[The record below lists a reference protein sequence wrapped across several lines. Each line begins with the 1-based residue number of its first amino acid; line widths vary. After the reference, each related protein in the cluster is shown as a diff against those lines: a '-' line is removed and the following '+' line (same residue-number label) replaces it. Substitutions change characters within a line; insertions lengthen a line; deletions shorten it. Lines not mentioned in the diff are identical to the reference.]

1 MKEFFKNK
9 GMRNEFPSPDCP
21 YPLLGGMRRT
31 CFLKNFITRPNILVG
46 DYTYYDD
53 ETDVRNFEK
62 NVLYHF
68 DFLGDK
74 LIIGKFCQ
82 IAGGATFLM
91 NGMWHIKHAIST
103 YPFVLFSK
111 TCAEQY
117 PEKPDY
123 SFKGDTVIGNDVWL
137 GYHTTVMP
145 GVHIGDGAVIGTNS
159 TVNKDIEPYT
169 IVAGSPA
176 KTIRKRFSDQD
187 IELLLKIKW
196 WDWSIKKITKHIH
209 LLVSNDV
216 KGLATI
222 AGI

>member
-21 YPLLGGMRRT
+21 YPLLGGMKRT

-91 NGMWHIKHAIST
+91 NGMWHIKRAIST

-117 PEKPDY
+117 PEKPNY

-159 TVNKDIEPYT
+159 TVTKDVEPYAV
-169 IVAGSPA
+169 VAGSPA
-176 KTIRKRFSDQD
+176 KTIRKRFSDED

-196 WDWSIKKITKHIH
+196 WNWAIEKITKNIH
-209 LLVSNDV
+209 SLVSNDV
-216 KGLATI
+216 KGLATV

>member
-1 MKEFFKNK
+1 MIND
-9 GMRNEFPSPDCP
+9 FPSSDCP
-21 YPLLGGMRRT
+21 YPLLGGMKRT

-62 NVLYHF
+62 NILYHF

-91 NGMWHIKHAIST
+91 NGMWHIKRAIST

-117 PEKPDY
+117 PKNPIIPSKAIPLSAMTFGSDIIQP
-123 SFKGDTVIGNDVWL
+123 SCRACISATVPL
-137 GYHTTVMP
+137 SEPTV
-145 GVHIGDGAVIGTNS
+145 
-159 TVNKDIEPYT
+159 
-169 IVAGSPA
+169 
-176 KTIRKRFSDQD
+176 R
-187 IELLLKIKW
+187 
-196 WDWSIKKITKHIH
+196 
-209 LLVSNDV
+209 
-216 KGLATI
+216 
-222 AGI
+222 